1 MKTLLLSTAV
11 LGLCAITASAAP
23 QPYPNSS
30 ARKALANNFFERY
43 PSFYN
48 WFSIP
53 PTTEGPTVQIE
64 EEEEGGDDDLA
75 KAMAAMMQE
84 MLKANLAANVQN
96 ELPEEEDDG
105 DSEDFLK
112 ALAAREMLNS
122 QLADV
127 AAARALVQAVLAAGD
142 EGDEEPGDDRAAMM
156 SFFKKLWRKHRG
168 TILRGAV
175 KLLG

>member
-1 MKTLLLSTAV
+1 MKSLLLSAAV
-11 LGLCAITASAAP
+11 LGLCAIIASAAP
-23 QPYPNSS
+23 QPHPNSS

-53 PTTEGPTVQIE
+53 PTTERPTVQIK

-75 KAMAAMMQE
+75 KAMAAMVRE
-84 MLKANLAANVQN
+84 MLNAKLAVAVQN

-112 ALAAREMLNS
+112 EMAAREMLNS
-122 QLADV
+122 QLAGC
-127 AAARALVQAVLAAGD
+127 A
-142 EGDEEPGDDRAAMM
+142 E
-156 SFFKKLWRKHRG
+156 
-168 TILRGAV
+168 
-175 KLLG
+175 